1 MCNGKGGV
9 AMTFLL
15 PPSGGKRS
23 ASHQRVR
30 VTNKKMK
37 LVVFRALFKFV
48 EFLGMVL
55 KVLNEA
61 RDLFEN

>member
-1 MCNGKGGV
+1 
-9 AMTFLL
+9 MTFLL

-23 ASHQRVR
+23 ASRQRVR
-30 VTNKKMK
+30 VTNKKMR